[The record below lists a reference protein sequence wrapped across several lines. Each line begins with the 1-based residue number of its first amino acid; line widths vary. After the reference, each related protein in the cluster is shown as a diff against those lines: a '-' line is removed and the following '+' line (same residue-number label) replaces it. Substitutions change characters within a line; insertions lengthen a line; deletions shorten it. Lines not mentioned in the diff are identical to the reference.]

1 MTISRRLLI
10 ALLPLAMAVGCGVNI
25 FPVSQDKQLG
35 AEIDQEI
42 KTNKKEYPLL
52 QNDQVRSYVQGIV
65 DNLIRSPAIEYRDQ
79 FVYDVKIINDDKTV
93 NAFCTPG
100 GYIYVYTGLL
110 RFVESEA
117 ELAGI
122 LAHEIA
128 HAEERHGTEHMTQA
142 IGLSAILAAVNGSTD
157 SEVTKIA
164 ASSASLL
171 ATLANSRSD
180 EIEADTRGFTYMEST
195 KWWPGAITLFF
206 ERMMTEQGRG
216 TSIFEQWLST
226 HPAPEDRAENIRT
239 LMKERSTPPQS
250 PDNMMT
256 ASYRSMLRGLR

>member
-1 MTISRRLLI
+1 MTD
-10 ALLPLAMAVGCGVNI
+10 AMAKGM
-25 FPVSQDKQLG
+25 LG
-35 AEIDQEI
+35 
-42 KTNKKEYPLL
+42 
-52 QNDQVRSYVQGIV
+52 S
-65 DNLIRSPAIEYRDQ
+65 
-79 FVYDVKIINDDKTV
+79 
-93 NAFCTPG
+93 
-100 GYIYVYTGLL
+100 
-110 RFVESEA
+110 
-117 ELAGI
+117 
-122 LAHEIA
+122 
-128 HAEERHGTEHMTQA
+128 A
-142 IGLSAILAAVNGSTD
+142 IGAATD
-157 SEVTKIA
+157 SKIVQIA

-171 ATLANSRSD
+171 STLANSRDD

-256 ASYRSMLRGLR
+256 SSYRTMLRSLR